1 MLKQIVATP
10 IGRGLRHVGSVVGAL
25 HLERRW
31 TWSAVGAILIAF
43 ALWQA
48 LAPNGDLYQYRCF
61 ALAFW
66 KGSSEAIR
74 APGCVGRLPT
84 GPFPAFHV
92 LPREYPPLA
101 LLVFSLPL
109 LAGGQI
115 SMLIY
120 VLAFN
125 ALMLGCLGATAALV
139 ARASSGVAESPRAE
153 QAYLLWLAVGSTT
166 IALVRFDAAPALLTV
181 AALILALRRPSW
193 IPYALLALATM
204 LKLYPALFIALLA
217 AWDWRRRGRRSPGRL
232 LPVWAGGPL
241 LAGAIIVVV
250 QAVADAFARSPG
262 VPWLSVQGGRPA
274 QIESTAAGLVWLWD
288 VMTGHGSGLHVVN
301 VQRSLAFVDPL
312 GSRLAT
318 ITLTLALL
326 GVAWAMFAIA
336 SGKLAPLRGIAGG
349 LLALLA
355 GSSIFSPQYLIWA
368 SPLVALALAEHPPS
382 PLDAMDGPRGD
393 IGFHARVG
401 GSDGLQAA
409 SAVPRPFLAWMGAIR
424 NRVQMSRGASALG
437 WTGACVCTTIVY
449 SIGYLYGWPTEGS
462 VTLVYFMGL
471 VVVRDA
477 LVWLVAYLLLR
488 PDRPTAKPADPPDA
502 R

>member
-1 MLKQIVATP
+1 MLKQIVGMQ
-10 IGRGLRHVGSVVGAL
+10 IGRGLRHADAAL
-25 HLERRW
+25 RALRLGRRE
-31 TWSAVGAILIAF
+31 TWCAVGAVLIAF

-48 LAPNGDLYQYRCF
+48 FAPNGDLYQYRCF

-66 KGSSEAIR
+66 HGSADALR
-74 APGCVGRLPT
+74 APGCAGRLPA

-109 LAGGQI
+109 LAGGQVSI
-115 SMLIY
+115 LVY

-125 ALMLGCLGATAALV
+125 VLMLGCLGATAALV
-139 ARASSGVAESPRAE
+139 AHAPLGSAVSQRAE
-153 QAYLLWLAVGSTT
+153 QPYLLWLAVGSTT

-181 AALILALRRPSW
+181 AALILAQRRPSW
-193 IPYALLALATM
+193 TPYALLALATM

-217 AWDWRRRGRRSPGRL
+217 AWDWRRRVRSSPEAPL
-232 LPVWAGGPL
+232 LLWAGGPA
-241 LAGAIIVVV
+241 LAGAIIVAV
-250 QAVADAFARSPG
+250 QTVADAFARSPG
-262 VPWLSVQGGRPA
+262 APWLSVQGGRPP

-288 VMTGHGSGLHVVN
+288 VTSGHGSGLHVVS
-301 VQRSLAFVDPL
+301 VERSLAFADPL

-318 ITLTLALL
+318 ITLALALL
-326 GVAWAMFAIA
+326 GAVWAIFAIA
-336 SGKLAPLRGIAGG
+336 GGRLAPLRGIAGG

-368 SPLVALALAEHPPS
+368 SPLVALALAERTPPRV
-382 PLDAMDGPRGD
+382 DAMDAPRSGMPRG
-393 IGFHARVG
+393 
-401 GSDGLQAA
+401 
-409 SAVPRPFLAWMGAIR
+409 AI
-424 NRVQMSRGASALG
+424 ALG
-437 WTGACVCTTIVY
+437 WTSACVCTTIVY

-462 VTLVYFMGL
+462 VTQVYFMGL

-477 LVWLVAYLLLR
+477 LVWFVAYLLLR
-488 PDRPTAKPADPPDA
+488 PDRSIAKPVEATSA

>member
-1 MLKQIVATP
+1 MLKQIVGTQ
-10 IGRGLRHVGSVVGAL
+10 IGRGLYSTIAAL
-25 HLERRW
+25 RALRLGRRW

-66 KGSSEAIR
+66 HGSAEPLH
-74 APGCVGRLPT
+74 APGCVGRLPA
-84 GPFPAFHV
+84 GPSPAFHV

-109 LAGGQI
+109 LAGGQV
-115 SMLIY
+115 SMLVY

-139 ARASSGVAESPRAE
+139 AHAPLGTAAAQRAE
-153 QAYLLWLAVGSTT
+153 QVYLIWLAIGSTT

-181 AALILALRRPSW
+181 AALILAQRRPSW
-193 IPYALLALATM
+193 IPYVLLALATM
-204 LKLYPALFIALLA
+204 LKLYPALFIAQLA
-217 AWDWRRRGRRSPGRL
+217 AWDWRRRGRPSPEAA

-241 LAGAIIVVV
+241 LAGAIVVAV
-250 QAVADAFARSPG
+250 QAVADVFARSPG
-262 VPWLSVQGGRPA
+262 APWLSVQGGRPP

-288 VMTGHGSGLHVVN
+288 MTSGHGSGLHVVS
-301 VQRSLAFVDPL
+301 VQRSLAFADPL

-318 ITLTLALL
+318 ITLALALL
-326 GVAWAMFAIA
+326 GMVWAIFAIA
-336 SGKLAPLRGIAGG
+336 SGRLAPLRGSAGG

-355 GSSIFSPQYLIWA
+355 GSAIFSPQYLIWA
-368 SPLVALALAEHPPS
+368 SPLVALALAEHVPS
-382 PLDAMDGPRGD
+382 QLDMPRADMPRG
-393 IGFHARVG
+393 
-401 GSDGLQAA
+401 
-409 SAVPRPFLAWMGAIR
+409 AI
-424 NRVQMSRGASALG
+424 ALG

-462 VTLVYFMGL
+462 VTQVYFIGL

-477 LVWLVAYLLLR
+477 LVWFVAYLLLQ
-488 PDRPTAKPADPPDA
+488 PDRSIVKPVEVTSA

>member
-10 IGRGLRHVGSVVGAL
+10 IGRGLRRVGSVVGAL
-25 HLERRW
+25 RLERRW
-31 TWSAVGAILIAF
+31 TWSAVGAVLIAF

-66 KGSSEAIR
+66 KGSAEALR
-74 APGCVGRLPT
+74 APGCVGRLPADLS
-84 GPFPAFHV
+84 PPFHV
-92 LPREYPPLA
+92 LPHEYPPLA
-101 LLVFSLPL
+101 LVVFSLPL
-109 LAGGQI
+109 LTGGQL
-115 SMLIY
+115 SMLAY

-139 ARASSGVAESPRAE
+139 AKASFAPAMSRAQ

-181 AALILALRRPSW
+181 AALILARRRPSW
-193 IPYALLALATM
+193 IPYVLLALATM

-262 VPWLSVQGGRPA
+262 APWLSVQGGRPA

-288 VMTGHGSGLHVVN
+288 VTTGHGSGLHVVN

-318 ITLTLALL
+318 ITLALALL

-336 SGKLAPLRGIAGG
+336 SGRLAPLRGIAGG

-368 SPLVALALAEHPPS
+368 SPLVALALAERPPS
-382 PLDAMDGPRGD
+382 PLDTTYRPRGD
-393 IGFHARVG
+393 MGFHARVG
-401 GSDGLQAA
+401 GSDSLQAA
-409 SAVPRPFLAWMGAIR
+409 SAVPRPILAGMGAIR

-449 SIGYLYGWPTEGS
+449 SIGYLYGWPSDRS

-477 LVWLVAYLLLR
+477 LVWFVAYLLLR
-488 PDRPTAKPADPPDA
+488 PDRSIAKLADPPDA